1 MAALMDKSRSTE
13 TDFPIDYS
21 QPGTSGRSNRPSNLN
36 ATWLWKPSEDG
47 NFLKKSSLQYGD
59 DLLVQEELPLH
70 QFSELASPERNP
82 EEYAYASTRTFPDP
96 LQSLYSSMEGNNNS
110 ADISQLTQFQNEQC
124 IISGDCACHFHYS
137 VVACDSCKGFF
148 RKTARYAEVEE
159 KWEVQVQPLEVLFAF
174 SKKSSFN
181 NDAKFKILVGYI
193 MRRSASLP
201 DLVVSFHSLRTLL
214 RRRLFIFICFAL
226 FLLFLFQ
233 NVEIALMD
241 RSRSTETD
249 YPIDYSQPGTSG
261 LSNRL
266 SNTNALT
273 GANVE
278 RRAHSFSASGFRAP
292 DESSF
297 GRRSFTISE
306 YTADQVMEAL
316 KRYGNLLGQSLLQ
329 YGSHPMANEELLY
342 HQVSELTSPD
352 RNPLAFAYA
361 GTRIFTNQLQ
371 SAYSSM
377 EGGTSASSVN
387 DVKNSDADSVSPY
400 SSARWIELRSVKQAT
415 AQGKTS
421 STNTSSNTVNDN
433 SADFPLL
440 TRFQDV
446 RCMVCGD
453 CAHGFHYGVV
463 TCEGCKGFF
472 RRTVQRNLQ
481 YSCHKSSRCEINRQ
495 TRTRCQA
502 CRYQQCLDVGMSP
515 IMVRID
521 QRRKATPQFNIED
534 DSSAISKMQSLLN
547 SIGDAFDTLINSA
560 NDNDND
566 IATQSQCFNA
576 FTSALPEFSKLDPV
590 DQEILQHDS
599 MEEIQTL
606 VKAYLLIDKDTSTI
620 GMTDLDSVL
629 LKVKAEMVELQ
640 MQPLEV
646 ALLCCI
652 SFYSPI
658 RENLKAAQQIEA
670 VQDECL
676 QALQVQVHLRCA
688 ENPQLFARILFL
700 RTMSKL

>member
-1 MAALMDKSRSTE
+1 MDKNRLTE

-21 QPGTSGRSNRPSNLN
+21 L
-36 ATWLWKPSEDG
+36 
-47 NFLKKSSLQYGD
+47 
-59 DLLVQEELPLH
+59 
-70 QFSELASPERNP
+70 
-82 EEYAYASTRTFPDP
+82 
-96 LQSLYSSMEGNNNS
+96 
-110 ADISQLTQFQNEQC
+110 
-124 IISGDCACHFHYS
+124 
-137 VVACDSCKGFF
+137 
-148 RKTARYAEVEE
+148 
-159 KWEVQVQPLEVLFAF
+159 
-174 SKKSSFN
+174 
-181 NDAKFKILVGYI
+181 
-193 MRRSASLP
+193 
-201 DLVVSFHSLRTLL
+201 
-214 RRRLFIFICFAL
+214 
-226 FLLFLFQ
+226 
-233 NVEIALMD
+233 
-241 RSRSTETD
+241 
-249 YPIDYSQPGTSG
+249 PGTSG
-261 LSNRL
+261 LSNKP
-266 SNTNALT
+266 SNNNALT

-278 RRAHSFSASGFRAP
+278 RRAHSFSVSGLRAP

-316 KRYGNLLGQSLLQ
+316 RRYGNLLGQSFLQ
-329 YGSHPMANEELLY
+329 YGSHPMADEELLY

-361 GTRIFTNQLQ
+361 STRIFTNHLQ

-387 DVKNSDADSVSPY
+387 DVRNSEADSVTPD

-415 AQGKTS
+415 AQGETS

-472 RRTVQRNLQ
+472 RRTVQRNLR

-502 CRYQQCLDVGMSP
+502 CRYQQCLMLACHYD
-515 IMVRID
+515 VRID
-521 QRRKATPQFNIED
+521 QRRKGTPQFNVED
-534 DSSAISKMQSLLN
+534 DSSAISKMQNLLN
-547 SIGDAFDTLINSA
+547 SIGDAFDTLISSA

-566 IATQSQCFNA
+566 TATQSQCFNA

-629 LKVKAEMVELQ
+629 LKVKAEMEELQ
-640 MQPLEV
+640 VQPMEV

-652 SFYSPI
+652 CFYSPI
-658 RENLKAAQQIEA
+658 RENLKAVQQVEA

-676 QALQVQVHLRCA
+676 QALQAQVHLRCA
-688 ENPQLFARILFL
+688 ENPQILQEFYFYEQCPNYNTFIYSFSFNFYTDL
-700 RTMSKL
+700 CFVFVL

>member
-1 MAALMDKSRSTE
+1 MKSRG
-13 TDFPIDYS
+13 
-21 QPGTSGRSNRPSNLN
+21 QVNRGRMDHFHHQLLSCVISLVAN
-36 ATWLWKPSEDG
+36 A
-47 NFLKKSSLQYGD
+47 F
-59 DLLVQEELPLH
+59 
-70 QFSELASPERNP
+70 
-82 EEYAYASTRTFPDP
+82 AST
-96 LQSLYSSMEGNNNS
+96 
-110 ADISQLTQFQNEQC
+110 
-124 IISGDCACHFHYS
+124 
-137 VVACDSCKGFF
+137 
-148 RKTARYAEVEE
+148 
-159 KWEVQVQPLEVLFAF
+159 
-174 SKKSSFN
+174 
-181 NDAKFKILVGYI
+181 
-193 MRRSASLP
+193 
-201 DLVVSFHSLRTLL
+201 
-214 RRRLFIFICFAL
+214 RLFIFICFAL

-233 NVEIALMD
+233 NVEIAALMD
-241 RSRSTETD
+241 KNRSTETD
-249 YPIDYSQPGTSG
+249 FPIDYSQPGTSG
-261 LSNRL
+261 LSNKP
-266 SNTNALT
+266 SNNNALT

-278 RRAHSFSASGFRAP
+278 RRAHSFSASGLRAP

-316 KRYGNLLGQSLLQ
+316 RRYGNLLGQSFLQ
-329 YGSHPMANEELLY
+329 YGSHPMASEELLY

-361 GTRIFTNQLQ
+361 STRIFTNQLQ

-387 DVKNSDADSVSPY
+387 DAQNSEEDFVTPD

-415 AQGKTS
+415 AQGETS
-421 STNTSSNTVNDN
+421 STNASSNTVNDN

-472 RRTVQRNLQ
+472 RRTVQRNLR

-521 QRRKATPQFNIED
+521 QRRKGTPQFNIED
-534 DSSAISKMQSLLN
+534 DSSAISKMQNLLN

-620 GMTDLDSVL
+620 GITDLDSVL
-629 LKVKAEMVELQ
+629 LKVKAEMEELQ
-640 MQPLEV
+640 VQPLEV

-652 SFYSPI
+652 AFYSPI
-658 RENLKAAQQIEA
+658 RENLKAVQQVEA